1 MLNQPTLHKLYVM
14 RLNGMA
20 DAFRQQLEQ
29 PDLAGLSFEER
40 FGLLVD
46 RQWSWKEDRALTRRL
61 RNSRLKSTASV
72 EDIDFQTPRGLDRSL
87 LRSLSAESE
96 WVKQHQN
103 IFLIGATGVG
113 KSWLAAALAHKACRD
128 GFTAYYARAGQLFRE
143 LALAHA
149 DGSFSRLLR
158 RLAQTDVLVI
168 DDWAM
173 APLTDTER
181 RDFLEI
187 CDDRYQ
193 TRSTILTSQV
203 PIASW
208 HAQIGD
214 PTAADSILDRLVHN
228 AHRIELKGDSMRKR
242 ASGARPPEKPR
253 TGKEGA

>member
-1 MLNQPTLHKLYVM
+1 MLNQQTLHKLYVM

-29 PDLAGLSFEER
+29 SEPVGLSFEER

-46 RQWSWKEDRALTRRL
+46 RQWNWKEDRALARRL
-61 RNSRLKSTASV
+61 RNSRLRTTASV
-72 EDIDFQTPRGLDRSL
+72 EDIDYQTPRGLDRAL
-87 LRSLSAESE
+87 LRSLAAESE
-96 WVKQHQN
+96 WVKQHLN

-128 GFTAYYARAGQLFRE
+128 GYTVYYARAAQLFRE

-149 DGSFSRLLR
+149 DGSFTRLLR
-158 RLAQTDVLVI
+158 RLSQTDVLVI

-173 APLTDTER
+173 TPLNEMER

-193 TRSTILTSQV
+193 ARSIILTSQV
-203 PIASW
+203 PVANW
-208 HAQIGD
+208 HTQIGD
-214 PTAADSILDRLVHN
+214 PTTADSILDRLVHH
-228 AHRIELKGDSMRKR
+228 AHRVELKGESMRKKR
-242 ASGARPPEKPR
+242 SS
-253 TGKEGA
+253 KEGA

>member
-1 MLNQPTLHKLYVM
+1 MLNQQTLHKLYVM

-29 PDLAGLSFEER
+29 SEPAGLSFEER

-46 RQWSWKEDRALTRRL
+46 RQWSWKEDRALARRL
-61 RNSRLKSTASV
+61 RNSRLRTTATV
-72 EDIDFQTPRGLDRSL
+72 EDIDYQTPRGLDRAL
-87 LRSLSAESE
+87 LRSLASESE
-96 WVKQHQN
+96 WVKQHLN

-128 GFTAYYARAGQLFRE
+128 GYTVYYARAAQLFRE
-143 LALAHA
+143 LSLAHA
-149 DGSFSRLLR
+149 DGSFTRLLR
-158 RLAQTDVLVI
+158 RLSQTDVLVI

-173 APLTDTER
+173 TPLNEMER

-193 TRSTILTSQV
+193 TRSIILTSQV
-203 PIASW
+203 PVANW

-214 PTAADSILDRLVHN
+214 PTTADSILDRLVHH
-228 AHRIELKGDSMRKR
+228 AHRVELKGESMRKKR
-242 ASGARPPEKPR
+242 GA
-253 TGKEGA
+253 KEGA

>member
-1 MLNQPTLHKLYVM
+1 MLNQQTLHKLYVM

-29 PDLAGLSFEER
+29 PDQGGLAFEER

-46 RQWSWKEDRALTRRL
+46 RQWSWKEDRALARRL
-61 RNSRLKSTASV
+61 RNSRMKTTASV
-72 EDIDFQTPRGLDRSL
+72 EDIDYQTPRGLDRAL
-87 LRSLSAESE
+87 LRSLAAESE
-96 WVKQHQN
+96 WVKQHLN
-103 IFLIGATGVG
+103 IFLIGKTGIG

-128 GFTAYYARAGQLFRE
+128 GYTVYYARAPQLFRE

-149 DGSFSRLLR
+149 DGSFGRLLR

-173 APLTDTER
+173 APLNETER

-193 TRSTILTSQV
+193 TRSTILTSQIPV
-203 PIASW
+203 AEW

-214 PTAADSILDRLVHN
+214 PTVADSILDRLVHN
-228 AHRIELKGDSMRKR
+228 AHRIELDGESMRKKR
-242 ASGARPPEKPR
+242 R
-253 TGKEGA
+253 GKEGA